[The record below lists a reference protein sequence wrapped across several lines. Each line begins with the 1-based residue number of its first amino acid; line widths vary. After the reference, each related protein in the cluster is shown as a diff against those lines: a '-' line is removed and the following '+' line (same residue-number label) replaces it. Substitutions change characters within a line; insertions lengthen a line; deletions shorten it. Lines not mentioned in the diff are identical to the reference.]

1 MQFCGLY
8 ASRSLAAGSNCHHQ
22 PYIVSPD
29 SDYECFLCRNGGPL
43 MSWVNI
49 ATIVIAFSATGVAA
63 WQAAKTFLL
72 RRKTGN
78 VDVSITS
85 GDMRFNM
92 SGNMDSEEVRRIV
105 ELLLARDQSTA
116 VAREEGI
123 LTAFK
128 GAKGEDHPDTLA
140 SASKLASAYQDA
152 GRIQEAI
159 NLYES
164 TLDSMRRVLG
174 EDHADTLAS
183 ASKLASAYRDMESRD
198 N

>member
-1 MQFCGLY
+1 M
-8 ASRSLAAGSNCHHQ
+8 
-22 PYIVSPD
+22 
-29 SDYECFLCRNGGPL
+29 
-43 MSWVNI
+43 
-49 ATIVIAFSATGVAA
+49 AA

-183 ASKLASAYRDMESRD
+183 ASKLASAYQDAGRIQEAINLYESTLDSMRRVLGEDHADTLASASKLASAYRDMESRD